1 MTAFT
6 HAWQLLKSRTERDY
20 PPMLQQGRAGTQTQH
35 NPLNLESRM
44 ANPPGRVRSQAKQ
57 QAMAQILEG
66 MKPQDNEMMESEDD
80 MPMPSEE
87 DMAMHR
93 PQPNN
98 KRTLAE
104 DMAMAAIRAQ
114 NNR

>member
-6 HAWQLLKSRTERDY
+6 DAWQLLKSRTERDY

-35 NPLNLESRM
+35 NRMNMESRRD
-44 ANPPGRVRSQAKQ
+44 NPPGRIRMQGKEA
-57 QAMAQILEG
+57 AMAQILEG
-66 MKPQDNEMMESEDD
+66 MKPEDDEMMESEDLGES
-80 MPMPSEE
+80 MPSEE

-93 PQPNN
+93 TPPTN

-104 DMAMAAIRAQ
+104 DMAMAAMR
-114 NNR
+114 NR

>member
-6 HAWQLLKSRTERDY
+6 DAWQLLKSRTERDY

-35 NPLNLESRM
+35 NPMNMESRM
-44 ANPPGRVRSQAKQ
+44 ANPPGRMRMQGKEA
-57 QAMAQILEG
+57 AMAQILEA

-93 PQPNN
+93 TRPTN
-98 KRTLAE
+98 KPTLAE
-104 DMAMAAIRAQ
+104 DMAMAAMRTQ
-114 NNR
+114 GNR